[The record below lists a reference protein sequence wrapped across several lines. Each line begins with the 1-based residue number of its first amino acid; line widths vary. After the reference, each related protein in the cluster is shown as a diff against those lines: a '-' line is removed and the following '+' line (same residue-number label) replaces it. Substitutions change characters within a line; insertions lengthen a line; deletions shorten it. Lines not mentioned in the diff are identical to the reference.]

1 MLWMRLRLALYA
13 LADGATLTD
22 AAHAAGFSDAPHLS
36 RTIRRMMGD
45 APSVLSTGVRWLRG

>member
-1 MLWMRLRLALYA
+1 MRLRLALYA